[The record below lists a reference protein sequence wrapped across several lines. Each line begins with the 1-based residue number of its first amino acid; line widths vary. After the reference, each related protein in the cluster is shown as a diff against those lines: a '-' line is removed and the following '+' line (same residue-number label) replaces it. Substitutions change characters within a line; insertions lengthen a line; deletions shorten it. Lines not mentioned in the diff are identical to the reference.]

1 MAAFVDKNAPKG
13 GRQVTIYKDGAVAK
27 AQYYRREGEE
37 KSELS
42 RLTQDEGWSTQGPVD
57 EIDAEAAQFTPQ
69 QAQVLMPWLTK
80 LAPVDG
86 RKLIDEYVAGYIES
100 GEDTFALARMRSS
113 DSYEKVFP
121 GITRD
126 DGSLRMS
133 EATYLQNKEAV
144 LIHFNEYGIGG
155 YGAQVIDTLFP
166 QLVQN
171 NVNPD
176 ELASRL
182 SVTSRQL
189 DNLTP
194 EQKRGVLTA
203 YEEYYSSELGDV
215 IQLDEAALIPL
226 VIDPEIN
233 AEVLNRRLNIAR
245 VGNQYQTVTGAEAS
259 RTAIESLVGA
269 GLQASEAQRTF
280 QAAVDRAL
288 ITARV
293 ARQQQRESAPTSME
307 ILEAQYLGNLET
319 SQELAAIQ
327 AQNISESAVQLGAR
341 KTQEGAV
348 TGLTEN

>member
-1 MAAFVDKNAPKG
+1 MADNTFVDKNAPKG
-13 GRQVTIYKDGAVAK
+13 GRQVKIYKDGAVAN
-27 AQYYRREGEE
+27 AQYYRRNNEK

-42 RLTQDEGWSTQGPVD
+42 RKTQDEGWTTQEPVD
-57 EIDAEAAQFTPQ
+57 ETAVDFTPQ

-80 LAPVDG
+80 LAPVEG

-133 EATYLQNKEAV
+133 EATYLQNKEAS

-194 EQKRGVLTA
+194 EQKRGVLSA

-226 VIDPEIN
+226 IIDPEIN
-233 AEVLNRRLNIAR
+233 AEVLNRRLNIAK
-245 VGNQYQTVTGAEAS
+245 VGNQYQTVAGVEAS
-259 RTAIESLVGA
+259 RTSIESLVGA
-269 GLQASEAQRTF
+269 GLQVSEAQRTF

-293 ARQQQRESAPTSME
+293 ARQQRRDSAPTSME

-327 AQNISESAVQLGAR
+327 AQNVSESAVQLGAA
-341 KTQEGAV
+341 KSQEGAV
-348 TGLTEN
+348 TGLTEK